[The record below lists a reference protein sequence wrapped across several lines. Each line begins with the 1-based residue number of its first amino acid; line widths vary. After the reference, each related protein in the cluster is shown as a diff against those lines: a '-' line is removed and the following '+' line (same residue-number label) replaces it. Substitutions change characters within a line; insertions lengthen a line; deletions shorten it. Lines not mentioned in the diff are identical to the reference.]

1 MVAPQ
6 YLFKGVI
13 KENYFMKAFKTIMS
27 SNKRNTE
34 LGNSTNSPGNEFLF
48 ADYEQ
53 FEWL

>member
-13 KENYFMKAFKTIMS
+13 KENYFKTIMS